1 MNCNIILSGPI
12 IRYTNFQKE
21 VALSADSPQ
30 AALKKLVE
38 VHPRLEDV
46 LFKEGAWNNSVTIYC
61 ENKRQDFNEMKV
73 LDDFCQLYLVV
84 PLVGG

>member
-1 MNCNIILSGPI
+1 MNCNIVLSGPI

-30 AALKKLVE
+30 AALKKLVQ

-46 LFKEGAWNNSVTIYC
+46 LFKEGVWNNSVTIYC
-61 ENKRQDFNEMKV
+61 DNKRQDFDEITV
-73 LDDFCQLYLVV
+73 QTDSCQLHLVV

>member
-46 LFKEGAWNNSVTIYC
+46 LFKEGVWNNSVTIYC